1 MKQGNQF
8 YLEIQISDENDIIL
22 NISSVEKVQFN
33 FGDITKIYDG
43 NNLDVTYDN
52 EKQMFKVYLTEQDTF
67 TIQNVVKVDCRVLF
81 KNKLI
86 EGSYV
91 YTLNVYD
98 SVKEELLDVE
108 IETN

>member
-8 YLEIQISDENDIIL
+8 YLEIQISDDNDTIL
-22 NISSVEKVQFN
+22 DISSVEKVQFN
-33 FGDITKIYDG
+33 VGDITKIYDG

>member
-8 YLEIQISDENDIIL
+8 YLDIQISDESDEIL
-22 NISSVEKVQFN
+22 DVLSVEKIQFN

-43 NNLDVTYDN
+43 NNLDVTYD
-52 EKQMFKVYLTEQDTF
+52 EQAQIFKVYLTEQDTF

-81 KNKLI
+81 KNKII

-108 IETN
+108 VEIN

>member
-8 YLEIQISDENDIIL
+8 YLEIQISDENDTIL
-22 NISSVEKVQFN
+22 DISSVEKVQFN

-52 EKQMFKVYLTEQDTF
+52 EKQMFRVYLTEQDTF